1 MRVVTGIIIGML
13 MTLNAH
19 AALIK
24 QDWSNSG
31 DQLVSIDTNA
41 NLAWLSPSLFFGM
54 SWNEVEDRLANDP
67 LYQGYR
73 FASVSE
79 YVSLLGPGSLD
90 LLDYEYQIPPEGSAR
105 FIDHFSL
112 GSATSLGFLEFYF
125 GSPYFEPFFGPDG
138 GYIADFTGVHF
149 DENGYM
155 FIADL
160 ANPAEWLPNYS
171 SNDHSYLLVRDVS
184 EVPEP
189 ATYLLMLL
197 GLFAV
202 AAGKA
207 GNARRAATIAA

>member
-1 MRVVTGIIIGML
+1 MKVVTGIIIGML
-13 MTLNAH
+13 MALNAQ
-19 AALIK
+19 AAFIK
-24 QDWSNSG
+24 QDWSNTG
-31 DQLVSIDTNA
+31 DQLVSVDTNA

-54 SWNEVEDRLANDP
+54 SWNEVEDRLTNDP

-90 LLDYEYQIPPEGSAR
+90 LLDYPEQIPSEGSSR

-125 GSPYFEPFFGPDG
+125 GTPYFEPFFGPEGD
-138 GYIADFTGVHF
+138 YIVDFSGVHF
-149 DENGYM
+149 DENGNM

-160 ANPAEWLPNYS
+160 ANPAQWLPNYS

-189 ATYLLMLL
+189 APYLLMLL

-202 AAGKA
+202 AAGKV
-207 GNARRAATIAA
+207 GSARRQSNIAA